1 MRENLT
7 YGLMRR
13 GWESS
18 LLLYIYKFLRL
29 ENLGI
34 SRARSFCINGGI
46 TVFETRFA
54 RASKKQ
60 GKAAVS

>member
-18 LLLYIYKFLRL
+18 LLLYSYKFLQLKNL
-29 ENLGI
+29 EL
-34 SRARSFCINGGI
+34 SRIGSFYLNGGI
-46 TVFETRFA
+46 IVFETRFA
-54 RASKKQ
+54 RASQKQ
-60 GKAAVS
+60 AKAAVS